1 MIKKIFRGSSKGRT
15 VAFGAINR
23 GSNPCP
29 RAILMVDNLTADV
42 RDNLPLANYE

>member
-29 RAILMVDNLTADV
+29 RAILGVNSLPVDAH
-42 RDNLPLANYE
+42 DN